1 MKASVKARLL
11 NQVVEMH
18 DTLQDLADTHQEE
31 LGYEVACFR
40 DAVTALA
47 EAIKRLRGQSTLS

>member
-1 MKASVKARLL
+1 MKASTKARIL

-18 DTLQDLADTHQEE
+18 DNLQDLADTHEEE

-40 DAVTALA
+40 DAVSALA
-47 EAIKRLRGQSTLS
+47 LAIKRLRGQSTLS